1 MQYVYD
7 NSLEKIMHSD
17 DIEYTIELLE
27 DAISNKDWDLIEE
40 AVQYLTDFK
49 KDNKKSKYYDEDE

>member
-1 MQYVYD
+1 
-7 NSLEKIMHSD
+7 MHSD

-40 AVQYLTDFK
+40 AIQYLNGFK